1 VSSPIV
7 GARSEPPNLVAIGAS
22 AGGIEPLLT
31 ILGGLPCDVP
41 ACILVV
47 VHVPESGQSALP
59 RIVSRVTEMPVAH
72 ATDGEPLLVGRIL
85 IAPPDHHLTVRG
97 GTAAVRRGP
106 TVNRVRPAIDP
117 LFQSVALHAG
127 PRGVGIIL
135 SGSLDDGA
143 AGLAAIGEA
152 GGTTIVQ
159 EPGEAAH
166 PSMPEAALARAV
178 VQHRL
183 PAAGIA
189 GTVVAR
195 LRTPFPPTTG
205 EPRHSRRLEKELTV
219 SQLDEPFI
227 TSDELGGD
235 RSVFGCPACG
245 GALWELRE
253 DKDFRYRCRVG
264 HAYAPRTLLAA
275 QGANAENGLWI
286 ALRALDEQA
295 SLAARLA
302 DQAGRTGKDLAER
315 RFRQQARI
323 ADQHAAAIRDL
334 LRLEPGASHSEEA
347 GQDASDETAAS
358 EATAS

>member
-1 VSSPIV
+1 V
-7 GARSEPPNLVAIGAS
+7 VAIGAS

-31 ILGGLPCDVP
+31 ILGGVPSDVP

-47 VHVPESGQSALP
+47 VHVPEGGQSALP
-59 RIVSRVTEMPVAH
+59 RIVSRVTAMPVAH

-97 GTAAVRRGP
+97 GTVAVRRGP

-127 PRGVGIIL
+127 RRGVGIIL

-143 AGLAAIGEA
+143 AGLAAIGDA

-159 EPGEAAH
+159 EPGEATH
-166 PSMPEAALARAV
+166 PSMPEAALARTV

-183 PAAGIA
+183 PAADIA

-195 LRTPFPPTTG
+195 LRTPLAETTG
-205 EPRHSRRLEKELTV
+205 EPRHSRRLEKELSV
-219 SQLDEPFI
+219 SQLDEPFV
-227 TSDELGGD
+227 TSDELGID

-253 DKDFRYRCRVG
+253 DQDFRFRCRVG
-264 HAYAPRTLLAA
+264 HAYTPRTLLAA
-275 QGANAENGLWI
+275 QGASAENGLWI
-286 ALRALDEQA
+286 AVRALDEQA

-302 DQAGRTGKDLAER
+302 DRAAHTGKDLAAR

-334 LRLEPGASHSEEA
+334 LRQETGAPHPAEN
-347 GQDASDETAAS
+347 DVNASDESVAT